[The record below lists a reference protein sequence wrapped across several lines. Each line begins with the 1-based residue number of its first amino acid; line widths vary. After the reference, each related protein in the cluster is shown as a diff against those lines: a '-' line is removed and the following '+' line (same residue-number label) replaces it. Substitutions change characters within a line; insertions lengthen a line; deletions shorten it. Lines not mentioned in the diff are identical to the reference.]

1 MLFNSWKFLVFF
13 PAVTAFY
20 FLSPHRCRWSILLAA
35 SLFFYMLF
43 SPYHI
48 IIAGAMVLVNY
59 GAGIY
64 IDRLAE
70 KKKKALLIAGM
81 AANILFLFV
90 FKYFNFFLDS
100 VSAVTFLFNVKV
112 AAGALKIIIPVGI
125 SYITFQ
131 VVSYLIEVY
140 RGKQA
145 AERHFGI
152 FALSVLFFPKI
163 LSGPIERPQD
173 LLHQFHERHDPDA
186 ARIADGLK
194 LMAWGF
200 FKKIVVADRLAIIVN
215 HVYGRVGEYS
225 GFPLFLT
232 VIIFAFQ
239 LYYDFSGYTDIAL
252 GSARVL
258 GIRLTQNFDRPYNA
272 RSLTDFWRRWH
283 ISLSTWIRDYLYT
296 PIVIN
301 RRYWGKAGVVFALMA
316 AFTLCGLWHGAS
328 WNFVIFGAING
339 LGLSLEFLVQ
349 KRRKKLEERLP
360 KFLSAFLNIGV
371 TFFFFAFS
379 LIFFRAAT
387 VSESFYVITHLF
399 TNFWQSMIIFFTK
412 VKMLNV
418 MGLGDF
424 EFKIAL
430 ISIVIVQAVDFIQRR
445 GPVCEQVSKQPA
457 WKRLGLYYLL
467 LMGIALFGVY
477 SGKVPFIYF
486 NF

>member
-13 PAVTAFY
+13 PAAAAAY
-20 FLSPHRCRWSILLAA
+20 FLAPHRFRWPLLLAA

-48 IIAGAMVLVNY
+48 LIAGSMILVSY
-59 GAGIY
+59 GAGIL
-64 IDRLAE
+64 IERSDGN
-70 KKKKALLIAGM
+70 KKKAFLIAGM
-81 AANILFLFV
+81 TAIFMFLFV

-100 VSAVTFLFNVKV
+100 VSAAALLFNVTFST
-112 AAGALKIIIPVGI
+112 GALTLLIPVGI
-125 SYITFQ
+125 SYIAFQ
-131 VVSYLIEVY
+131 VASYLIEVH
-140 RGKQA
+140 RGGQA

-173 LLHQFHERHDPDA
+173 LLHQFHERHDFDA
-186 ARIADGLK
+186 ERIADGLK

-200 FKKIVVADRLAIIVN
+200 FKKVVVADRLAIIVN

-225 GFPLFLT
+225 GFPLFLA
-232 VIIFAFQ
+232 VVIFAFQ

-258 GIRLTQNFDRPYNA
+258 GFRLTQNFDRPYSA

-283 ISLSTWIRDYLYT
+283 ISLSAWIRDYLYA
-296 PIVIN
+296 PIAIN
-301 RRYWGKAGVVFALMA
+301 RRYWGKGGVVFALMV

-339 LGLSLEFLVQ
+339 LGLSVEFLTQ
-349 KRRKKLEERLP
+349 KKRKKLEERLP

-371 TFFFFAFS
+371 TFFYFAFS
-379 LIFFRAAT
+379 LIFFRSAT

-399 TNFWQSMIIFFTK
+399 ADFRSSTVLFLTK
-412 VKMLNV
+412 VKMLPV

-430 ISIVIVQAVDFIQRR
+430 VSIVIVQVVDYIQRR
-445 GPVCEQVSKQPA
+445 GPVCGQVAAQPA
-457 WKRLGLYYLL
+457 WKRFGLYYLL
-467 LMGIALFGVY
+467 LMGIALFGVF